1 MTKLLIDT
9 NIFLDLLARR
19 APYYESASKLFSLAD
34 KKKIHLSVSALSIAN
49 TAYVLSR
56 SLDAVRTREILGRFK
71 LLVEIIPLSD
81 KIIGL
86 ALNDSDFHDFEDGI
100 QYYSAIE
107 ANQDIIITRDWE
119 GFKNSLLPVMSAEEY
134 FASKE

>member
-9 NIFLDLLARR
+9 NIILDLLARR
-19 APYYESASKLFSLAD
+19 APFYDSASKLFSLAD

-56 SLDAVRTREILGRFK
+56 TLDAVRTREILGRFK
-71 LLVEIIPLSD
+71 LLVEIIPLND

-86 ALNDSDFHDFEDGI
+86 ALNDSDFYDFEDGI
-100 QYYSAIE
+100 QYYSALE
-107 ANQDIIITRDWE
+107 ANHDIIITRDLK

-134 FASKE
+134 FASK